1 MLLKIKDLGKK
12 EVMVSAALGNVE
24 TSTGLTLQGYR
35 QKYRQAKKMISNKK
49 IVWKRT
55 TAADV
60 SAISRWRNVVWA
72 L

>member
-35 QKYRQAKKMISNKK
+35 QKYSQAKLVTKK
-49 IVWKRT
+49 
-55 TAADV
+55 
-60 SAISRWRNVVWA
+60 
-72 L
+72 